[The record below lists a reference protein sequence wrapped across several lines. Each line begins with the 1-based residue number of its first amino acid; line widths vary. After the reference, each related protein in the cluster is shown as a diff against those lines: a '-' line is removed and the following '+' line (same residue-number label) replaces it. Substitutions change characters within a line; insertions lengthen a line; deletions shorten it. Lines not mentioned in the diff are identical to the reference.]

1 MLLHSAHY
9 LEVLMKR
16 TISLLLS
23 IAIIAATFVSC
34 SSLKPFTQK
43 QLDQISG
50 FPSAQAGN

>member
-1 MLLHSAHY
+1 
-9 LEVLMKR
+9 MKR
-16 TISLLLS
+16 AISLLLS